1 MSDDRDKDDKDKVV
15 SLQDRMAQTQ
25 KVKPPQ
31 PDGLNSERI
40 RDLSVKAVIYP
51 QTVTAREAQELGA
64 AILYHLKQ
72 HYGYSDG

>member
-1 MSDDRDKDDKDKVV
+1 MSDDNDKVV
-15 SLQDRMAQTQ
+15 SLQDRMAQSQTI
-25 KVKPPQ
+25 KPPQ
-31 PDGLNSERI
+31 PDGLNCQRI

-72 HYGYSDG
+72 YYGYSDG